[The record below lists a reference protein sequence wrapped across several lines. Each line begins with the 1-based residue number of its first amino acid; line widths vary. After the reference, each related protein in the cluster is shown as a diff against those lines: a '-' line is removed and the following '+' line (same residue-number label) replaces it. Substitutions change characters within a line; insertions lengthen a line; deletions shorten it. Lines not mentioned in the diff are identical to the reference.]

1 MRYQQPHLHSPQ
13 MAAKSFSAAQR
24 KTLAKSGAAE
34 KSGSFPIS
42 NANDLSNAVRDWG
55 RAGSKSS
62 DKNHIVSR
70 ARALGLTGKL
80 PMGWLA
86 GGK

>member
-1 MRYQQPHLHSPQ
+1 

-34 KSGSFPIS
+34 SDGSFPIS
-42 NANDLSNAVRDWG
+42 NASDLSNAVRDWG
-55 RAGSKSS
+55 RAGSKAS
-62 DKNHIVSR
+62 DKSHIVSR
-70 ARALGLTGKL
+70 AKALGLSSKL